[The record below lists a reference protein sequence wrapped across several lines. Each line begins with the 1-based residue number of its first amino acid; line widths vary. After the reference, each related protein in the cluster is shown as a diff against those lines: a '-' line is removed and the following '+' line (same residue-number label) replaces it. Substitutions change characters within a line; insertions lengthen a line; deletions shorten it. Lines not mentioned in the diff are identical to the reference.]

1 MKSSSFNELKK
12 QLRQKQNFE
21 KAKILQRFFKTGPG
35 EYGEGDVFLGIIVP
49 ELRKLAKVYIL
60 LDFPDLT
67 RLLQSPIHEERMLSL
82 LILMQKYQKNADSQ
96 TTCYQ
101 FYVDHKTYIN
111 NWDLVDV
118 SAPHIIGHYL
128 FDRDASILLR
138 WAKSRHLWTKR
149 IAMIST
155 FHFIREHEFDNALKI
170 AELLLNDQHDLIHK
184 AVGWMLREI
193 GKRDI
198 LIEKQF
204 LDQHHV
210 LMPRT
215 MLRYAIEKFDEKER
229 LFYLFKQ

>member
-1 MKSSSFNELKK
+1 M
-12 QLRQKQNFE
+12 E

-35 EYGEGDVFLGIIVP
+35 EYGEGDVFLGITIP
-49 ELRKLAKVYIL
+49 ALRKLAKAYIS

-128 FDRDASILLR
+128 FDRDTSILLR

-149 IAMIST
+149 IAIIST
-155 FHFIREHEFDNALKI
+155 FHFIRQHEFDKTLKI
-170 AELLLNDQHDLIHK
+170 AEFLLHDQHDLIHK

-204 LDQHHV
+204 LDQYYTV
-210 LMPRT
+210 MPRT

-229 LFYLFKQ
+229 KFYLNK